1 MNAVMRYMTEGRTPR
16 SKWYDGDC
24 LLDRLKIYAMR
35 IVIIALICVV
45 FTLLHVPREYTPSE
59 EPPPEMNCSRA
70 GWGGD
75 C

>member
-1 MNAVMRYMTEGRTPR
+1 MEYMTEGRTPR

-24 LLDRLKIYAMR
+24 LLDRLKIYALR
-35 IVIIALICVV
+35 IAIIVSAYHLFSLPHEPHPYID
-45 FTLLHVPREYTPSE
+45 E

>member
-1 MNAVMRYMTEGRTPR
+1 MNPVMRYMTEGRTPR

-24 LLDRLKIYAMR
+24 LLDRLKIYAAR
-35 IVIIALICVV
+35 IAIIVAACIMASL
-45 FTLLHVPREYTPSE
+45 FKFQPPYDDG